1 MTRHAMWRKN
11 RRPAPKG
18 RGTRSIGVDMN
29 RNFPMQWKFERYF
42 APGTIDSTRNPSDY
56 ESMEWGRT
64 HASTPFHSPYRE
76 MRKVMR
82 EVTAGLLEFC
92 LHAIKHTR

>member
-1 MTRHAMWRKN
+1 
-11 RRPAPKG
+11 
-18 RGTRSIGVDMN
+18 
-29 RNFPMQWKFERYF
+29 MQWRFERCF

-64 HASTPFHSPYRE
+64 QASTPFQPPYRE
-76 MRKVMR
+76 TREVMR
-82 EVTAGLLEFC
+82 EVTAGLREFG